1 VGGGCAE
8 EDMVWL
14 KTKQQKI
21 NVLIKVN
28 IITQQARFSVY
39 WQELYLHFSQ
49 ETLSSLF
56 TDKVKSKAL

>member
-1 VGGGCAE
+1 
-8 EDMVWL
+8 MVWL

-21 NVLIKVN
+21 NVLYKVN